1 MSEVKYTEEE
11 IEKIKDRIL
20 EALEMVIDPELG
32 IDIVNLGLI
41 YDIRFQQDGYTE
53 IDMTLTTMGCP
64 LADLLTDQIYDAM
77 KEVPEVTKTDGS
89 SVTHTYRYDGYKI
102 LTYSSGK
109 KGVRYLFT
117 ATDSQAADNPYQY
130 IQFSDHQIDPTRSAH
145 FQDRKSTRLNSS
157 HSRASRMPSSA

>member
-11 IEKIKDRIL
+11 IEKIKDHIL

-77 KEVPEVTKTDGS
+77 KEVPEVTKTEVKLVWTPAWTIEKDESLRSYRSRYSLEEGYENTSYRCPLLQRRRDCPSFPRSLS
-89 SVTHTYRYDGYKI
+89 S
-102 LTYSSGK
+102 S
-109 KGVRYLFT
+109 
-117 ATDSQAADNPYQY
+117 
-130 IQFSDHQIDPTRSAH
+130 
-145 FQDRKSTRLNSS
+145 
-157 HSRASRMPSSA
+157 

>member
-1 MSEVKYTEEE
+1 MSEVKYTEAE

-77 KEVPEVTKTDGS
+77 KK
-89 SVTHTYRYDGYKI
+89 
-102 LTYSSGK
+102 
-109 KGVRYLFT
+109 YL
-117 ATDSQAADNPYQY
+117 
-130 IQFSDHQIDPTRSAH
+130 
-145 FQDRKSTRLNSS
+145 KSLRQRLNWSGHQHGLS
-157 HSRASRMPSSA
+157 KR

>member
-64 LADLLTDQIYDAM
+64 LADLLTDQTG
-77 KEVPEVTKTDGS
+77 VQTNFTSVLVT
-89 SVTHTYRYDGYKI
+89 
-102 LTYSSGK
+102 SGTS
-109 KGVRYLFT
+109 F
-117 ATDSQAADNPYQY
+117 
-130 IQFSDHQIDPTRSAH
+130 I
-145 FQDRKSTRLNSS
+145 
-157 HSRASRMPSSA
+157 AS